1 MLPVQLL
8 LIGLPV
14 LPEALDRYLQSK
26 VKQFFITPIS
36 NLIHTLMIEG
46 AKTFIF
52 HLLEAIQF
60 IVQLV
65 LGIVQVVY
73 KDIITVI
80 AYIVW
85 GVLWL
90 MVYMYLTLLFIG
102 EQCQAF
108 GKWFISL
115 VTTGFMCLSNIG
127 TSFVNGVNSVY
138 SGITNYTTTS
148 IIWILT
154 QIINFIWYLA
164 TNIFSVLHLA
174 FTMVFLLMKF
184 AIVAIV
190 LGIVA
195 YIGIIIYQFFNCCH
209 FLHFKVTST
218 LAWHWPTNHLDN
230 SAKEVC

>member
-1 MLPVQLL
+1 
-8 LIGLPV
+8 
-14 LPEALDRYLQSK
+14 
-26 VKQFFITPIS
+26 
-36 NLIHTLMIEG
+36 MIEG

-65 LGIVQVVY
+65 LSIAQIVY
-73 KDIITVI
+73 KDIIMII

-90 MVYMYLTLLFIG
+90 LMYIYLTLLFSG
-102 EQCQAF
+102 KQCQAF

-115 VTTGFMCLSNIG
+115 VTTGFMCLSNTG

-138 SGITNYTTTS
+138 SGITKYTTTS
-148 IIWILT
+148 VIWILT

-164 TNIFSVLHLA
+164 KNIFSILHLA
-174 FTMVFLLMKF
+174 STMVFLLMKL
-184 AIVAIV
+184 AIIVIV

-195 YIGIIIYQFFNCCH
+195 YIGIIIYQFFNHCH
-209 FLHFKVTST
+209 FALQGDFYFGLT
-218 LAWHWPTNHLDN
+218 LANNPPG
-230 SAKEVC
+230 